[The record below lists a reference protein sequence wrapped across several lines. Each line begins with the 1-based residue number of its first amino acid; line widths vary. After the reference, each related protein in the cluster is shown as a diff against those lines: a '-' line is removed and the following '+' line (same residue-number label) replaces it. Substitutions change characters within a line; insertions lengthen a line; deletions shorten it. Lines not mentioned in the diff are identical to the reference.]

1 MIINLLFL
9 NKIIIKFYSQ
19 NYATH
24 GNNTIVSVLY
34 NSSLFRFILDSLYQ
48 NLFGVQVKYLY
59 SYLECKQN
67 NHNHNPTSNS
77 RTIIM
82 VYLGFNLL

>member
-1 MIINLLFL
+1 MYYITPA
-9 NKIIIKFYSQ
+9 Y
-19 NYATH
+19 
-24 GNNTIVSVLY
+24 
-34 NSSLFRFILDSLYQ
+34 LDSLYQ

-77 RTIIM
+77 STIIM

>member
-19 NYATH
+19 NCATH

-34 NSSLFRFILDSLYQ
+34 NSSLFRFIYQ

-67 NHNHNPTSNS
+67 NHNHNPTCNS
-77 RTIIM
+77 STIIM